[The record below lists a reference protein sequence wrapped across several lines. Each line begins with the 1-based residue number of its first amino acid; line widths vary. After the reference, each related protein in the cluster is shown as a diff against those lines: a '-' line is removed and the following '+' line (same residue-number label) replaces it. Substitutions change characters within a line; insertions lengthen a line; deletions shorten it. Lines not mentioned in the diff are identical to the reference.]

1 MDLGLFCKELESS
14 LVRRGIPPES
24 AKRHVATLA
33 KTFTDEDLAEIEGI
47 TSGEEIEEIAEGIA
61 SILAKNRPAQSRE
74 RETAAAVPQEYARPD
89 TVEPAAMSVPLEP
102 VSPRPSDDPP
112 RAAEKQKPA
121 QHAADFFAP
130 PESAD
135 KTVRGSAVFWCGLI
149 LLSPVWLAALCL
161 IVALFGICYI
171 ALIAAII
178 GFVLALI
185 GIVGVGCGVSL
196 VGIIYGVTQLFSF
209 VAAGVYEIG
218 LGVMIAGLVLLCS
231 VLLYNAA
238 VRFLPW
244 VIRWLTVFFGF
255 VFRKLRELFYV
266 IRRECYKL

>member
-1 MDLGLFCKELESS
+1 MDLGLFCKGLESS
-14 LVRRGIPPES
+14 LVRRGIPPET
-24 AKRHVATLA
+24 AKRHVTTLA
-33 KTFTDEDLAEIEGI
+33 KTFTDEDLVEIENI
-47 TSGEEIEEIAEGIA
+47 TSGEEIEEIADGIA
-61 SILAKNRPAQSRE
+61 SILAKNRPAPPKD
-74 RETAAAVPQEYARPD
+74 V
-89 TVEPAAMSVPLEP
+89 PAAEPQDTAQSVDSANTVHAPSRSPDSAP
-102 VSPRPSDDPP
+102 VGKP
-112 RAAEKQKPA
+112 QPA

-135 KTVRGSAVFWCGLI
+135 KTLRGSAVFWCGLI
-149 LLSPVWLAALCL
+149 LLSPLWLAALCL
-161 IVALFGICYI
+161 IMALFGICYI

-178 GFVLALI
+178 GFVLGLI

-196 VGIIYGVTQLFSF
+196 VGIIYGITQLFSF

>member
-1 MDLGLFCKELESS
+1 MDLGLFCKGLESS
-14 LVRRGIPPES
+14 LVRRGIPPET
-24 AKRHVATLA
+24 AKRHVTTLA
-33 KTFTDEDLAEIEGI
+33 KTFTDEDLVEIENI

-61 SILAKNRPAQSRE
+61 SILAKNRSTPSKDAQ
-74 RETAAAVPQEYARPD
+74 A
-89 TVEPAAMSVPLEP
+89 VEPKDTTPSMDSAAPVRAPVP
-102 VSPRPSDDPP
+102 PSDNAVVD
-112 RAAEKQKPA
+112 AAKTA

-135 KTVRGSAVFWCGLI
+135 KTPKGSAIFWCGLL
-149 LLSPVWLAALCL
+149 LLSPLWLGALCL

-178 GFVLALI
+178 GFVLGLI

-266 IRRECYKL
+266 VRRECYKL